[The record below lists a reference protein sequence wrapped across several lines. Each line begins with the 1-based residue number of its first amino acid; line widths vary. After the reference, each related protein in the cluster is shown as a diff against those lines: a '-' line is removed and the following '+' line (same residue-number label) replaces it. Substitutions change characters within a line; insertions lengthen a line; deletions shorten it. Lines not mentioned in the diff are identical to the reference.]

1 MLALVTGATGFTGSY
16 VVPSGPI
23 WLNFMPPNKAMSQQR
38 NAVVIAAR
46 YAGRQHGGRLV
57 E

>member
-1 MLALVTGATGFTGSY
+1 MDLISRE
-16 VVPSGPI
+16 PI
-23 WLNFMPPNKAMSQQR
+23 QRPDLTYSRSAWLNFMPLNKAMSQQR

>member
-1 MLALVTGATGFTGSY
+1 MDLISHE
-16 VVPSGPI
+16 PI
-23 WLNFMPPNKAMSQQR
+23 SAARSDLQSRSAWLNFMPPNKAMSQQR

>member
-1 MLALVTGATGFTGSY
+1 MDLISHE
-16 VVPSGPI
+16 PI
-23 WLNFMPPNKAMSQQR
+23 SAARSDLQSRSAWLNFMPPNKAMSQQR

-46 YAGRQHGGRLV
+46 YAGRQDGGRLV